1 MIPNAYYF
9 AMFEPLLYSII
20 DTTCCIP
27 RDLVGQ
33 WVDGGSV
40 VAEGRGVVAGR
51 ATAVGTIIL
60 ACVYLEEP

>member
-40 VAEGRGVVAGR
+40 AEGRGGGAPGR
-51 ATAVGTIIL
+51 GGGARNSCTIIL
-60 ACVYLEEP
+60 ACLLF